1 MLPPEIVRNAL
12 NQGDVSKK
20 YNLSPRH
27 QQCRFLKTAPVTTL
41 RSLLARHRWL
51 AIWLVSA
58 ALMMKVLVPA
68 GFMPNVSSGA
78 ILVQL
83 CSGQGLQTVM
93 MEIPGR
99 SGDHDPA
106 DHKQADIPCA
116 FSGLSSPALAAADP
130 ILLALAIAFIL
141 AMGFLGLSFAPPAP
155 SPFLRPPPIGPP
167 TAA

>member
-1 MLPPEIVRNAL
+1 MYA
-12 NQGDVSKK
+12 KK
-20 YNLSPRH
+20 SDLSPRH
-27 QQCRFLKTAPVTTL
+27 QQDRFLKTAPVTTL

-51 AIWLVSA
+51 AIWLAGA
-58 ALMMKVLVPA
+58 ALMLKVLVPA
-68 GFMPNVSSGA
+68 GFMPTVSSGT

-83 CSGQGLQTVM
+83 CSGQGPQTVM
-93 MEIPGR
+93 MELPGR

-106 DHKQADIPCA
+106 DHKQADMPCA

-141 AMGFLGLSFAPPAP
+141 AMGFLGLSFALPGA